1 MDEQA
6 LFEAMM
12 LDGADRALLESD
24 LAKIAAM
31 IERAAAAIDGTVS
44 HPAKPDAAWQRIV
57 PESDPAV
64 QPEQADVVPARHE
77 IASGGITVREG
88 VLTVPRVVG

>member
-31 IERAAAAIDGTVS
+31 IERAAAAIDGADG

-57 PESDPAV
+57 PESDPAA
-64 QPEQADVVPARHE
+64 QPERTDVVTVRHE
-77 IASGGITVREG
+77 ITSGGITVRDG